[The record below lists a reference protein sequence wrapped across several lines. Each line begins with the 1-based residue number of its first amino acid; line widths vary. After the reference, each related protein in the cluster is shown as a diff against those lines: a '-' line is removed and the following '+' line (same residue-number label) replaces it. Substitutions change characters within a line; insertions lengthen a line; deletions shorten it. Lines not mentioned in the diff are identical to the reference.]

1 MVTGDDP
8 IPSIDPAAFASLE
21 QETPILVRL
30 RRFAQGLDRV
40 SWFAHLGE
48 SPTKKVRLTAEGY
61 LDRLG
66 FPEAEL
72 AILADYDDAAMAAET
87 HDWAS
92 PAWEAEE
99 LLRSTLTDTALGVMS
114 EEALEVGLRLVAQEA
129 GDTAKAA
136 AEEQAALWD
145 MADEGALNLAVG
157 AAVQA
162 AHGAALAL
170 IAAAAA
176 EEEAESHAFAWKFRL
191 FELGRWPVTVIGTS
205 FSVF

>member
-8 IPSIDPAAFASLE
+8 IHTIDPAAFASLE
-21 QETPILVRL
+21 QEAPILVRL
-30 RRFAQGLDRV
+30 RRFAGGLDRM

-48 SPTKKVRLTAEGY
+48 APSLKVRKAAEGY

-72 AILADYDDAAMAAET
+72 AILADYEDAASAAET
-87 HDWAS
+87 HDWSS

-99 LLRSTLTDTALGVMS
+99 LLRANLTEAALSVMS
-114 EEALEVGLRLVAQEA
+114 EEALEVGLRLVAQQA
-129 GDTAKAA
+129 GDSAKAA

-145 MADEGALNLAVG
+145 MGDEAALNLAVG

-162 AHGAALAL
+162 SHGAALAL

-176 EEEAESHAFAWKFRL
+176 EDEAESHAFVWKLKL
-191 FELGRWPVTVIGTS
+191 FELGRWPVTVIGSS

>member
-8 IPSIDPAAFASLE
+8 TPTIDPAAFASLE

-30 RRFAQGLDRV
+30 RRFAQGLERI

-48 SPTKKVRLTAEGY
+48 PPTPELRKTAVEY

-66 FPEAEL
+66 FPEADL
-72 AILADYDDAAMAAET
+72 AILADYDDAASAAET
-87 HDWAS
+87 HDWSS

-99 LLRSTLTDTALGVMS
+99 LLRSNLTETALSVMS
-114 EEALEVGLRLVAQEA
+114 EEALEVGLKLVAQEA
-129 GDTAKAA
+129 GDAAKAA

-145 MADEGALNLAVG
+145 MADEAALNLAVG

-170 IAAAAA
+170 IAAAAG
-176 EEEAESHAFAWKFRL
+176 EEEADDHAFVWKLKL
-191 FELGRWPVTVIGTS
+191 FEQGRWPVTVIGS
-205 FSVF
+205 SCSVF

>member
-1 MVTGDDP
+1 MGDDP
-8 IPSIDPAAFASLE
+8 IPPIDSAAFASLE

-30 RRFAQGLDRV
+30 RRFAMGLERV

-48 SPTKKVRLTAEGY
+48 PPTPKVRDLAQEY

-66 FPEAEL
+66 FPEADL
-72 AILADYDDAAMAAET
+72 AILADYEDAASVAET
-87 HDWAS
+87 HDWSS

-99 LLRSTLTDTALGVMS
+99 LLRANLTEQALTVMS
-114 EEALEVGLRLVAQEA
+114 EEALDIGLKLVAQEA
-129 GDTAKAA
+129 GNSAKAA

-145 MADEGALNLAVG
+145 MADGGALNLAVG

-170 IAAAAA
+170 IATAAGD
-176 EEEAESHAFAWKFRL
+176 EEAEDHAFAWKMRL
-191 FELGRWPVTVIGTS
+191 FEQGRWPVTVIGSS